1 MNNNNIIKF
10 EPRERLLKKAKQYL
24 DDIELFLTEKET
36 AVPMLLRAMKVAER
50 RLKQRIILLLGGFAK
65 QEIALPLYEMMTDPS
80 ENDDIRHYAS
90 IQLSVTFP
98 FLKEPQDLIERLLED
113 LKSKDPELRANA
125 AFALG
130 WEGND
135 QAVTALI
142 ELLYDSDTQVQQ
154 SAVNA
159 LANLR
164 DDRILNL
171 MLERLQHGPYEQ
183 KRAILFNLGRFY
195 SKREEVLSVYRRY
208 LTHDD
213 DGLRFDALVMLGSVS
228 ETTDCV
234 DIYRNCLKDESPRV
248 RELALKKISELDSG
262 YLNGLKAEIQAMLS
276 DPDMRVKQVAVKV
289 LKKL

>member
-10 EPRERLLKKAKQYL
+10 EPRDRLLKKAQKYL
-24 DDIELFLTEKET
+24 DDLELFLTEKEI
-36 AVPMLLRAMKVAER
+36 AVPTLLRAMKVAER
-50 RLKQRIILLLGGFAK
+50 RQKQRIILLLGGFAK
-65 QEIALPLYEMMTDPS
+65 QEIALPLYDMMTDS
-80 ENDDIRHYAS
+80 AEDDDVRHYAA

-98 FLKEPQDLIERLLED
+98 FLKEPQDLINRLLAD
-113 LKSKDPELRANA
+113 LKNEDPELRANA

-130 WEGND
+130 WEGNT

-171 MLERLQHGPYEQ
+171 MLERLEHGPFEQ
-183 KRAILFNLGRFY
+183 KRAILFNLSRFY
-195 SKREEVLSVYRRY
+195 SKREEVLSVYRRF

-213 DGLRFDALVMLGSVS
+213 DGLRFDALVMLGSIS
-228 ETTDCV
+228 EPNDCIE
-234 DIYRNCLKDESPRV
+234 IYRNCFTDSSPRV
-248 RELALKKISELDSG
+248 RELALKRISDLDFND
-262 YLNGLKAEIQAMLS
+262 LNGLKAEIQAMLS
-276 DPDMRVKQVAVKV
+276 DPDMKVKQAAVNV

>member
-80 ENDDIRHYAS
+80 ENDDVRHYAS

-98 FLKEPQDLIERLLED
+98 FLKEPQDLIERLLLD
-113 LKSKDPELRANA
+113 LNSKDPELRANA

-195 SKREEVLSVYRRY
+195 SKREEVLSVYRKY

-213 DGLRFDALVMLGSVS
+213 DGLRFDALVMLGSIS
-228 ETTDCV
+228 ETPDCV

-262 YLNGLKAEIQAMLS
+262 DLNGLKAEIQVMLS